1 MPESRSRTRGLN
13 FGWTEPSDL
22 ICSMPKWFPPAFW
35 TLTLLLTV
43 VLSVR
48 FAGVE
53 SQKARLRQDMA
64 VLQEVRYALF
74 NVDEWKGVIRDI
86 ITAKIEDFELEEG
99 NRDALQTQI
108 EGLLTTLVSELE
120 QSYYEDRS
128 SSLIG
133 ILQGATSSILGVFN
147 QMKKD
152 IPAMAETIVTFL
164 DNPENREK
172 IRTYLMDTVD
182 EYAAETF
189 GETDYA
195 AVDDILQR
203 RGIEGADRSARM
215 HSAAAAIEARISA
228 LDHAQRPLKWLGLAI
243 LLATALGMACA
254 IPTHVEVKLAV
265 ASIMAW
271 LAIGIG
277 MPMLLIQAKIDQ
289 LEFQLLGEPIL
300 FTDQVLFYQSKS
312 ILDVVRLLLI
322 EGKDISAFFAG
333 LGVLLFSIV
342 VPMLKLGA
350 TAAWRAGAGWST
362 SPLGKLVLFRS
373 AKWAMADVMVV
384 AIFLSY
390 LGFRGVLKDQV
401 QRLENV
407 SPRLEVLT
415 TADSTLLPG
424 FLAFF
429 AFALLGLLLSTRLKR
444 MDEERP
450 DLQR

>member
-1 MPESRSRTRGLN
+1 
-13 FGWTEPSDL
+13 
-22 ICSMPKWFPPAFW
+22 MPKWFPLAFW
-35 TLTLLLTV
+35 TLTFLLTV
-43 VLSVR
+43 VLSVQ

-53 SQKARLRQDMA
+53 SQKAKLRQDLA
-64 VLQEVRYALF
+64 VLQEVRYGLF
-74 NVDEWKGVIRDI
+74 NVDEWKAVIRDI
-86 ITAKIEDFELEEG
+86 ITAKIDEFELEEG
-99 NRDALQTQI
+99 NRAGLQAQI

-164 DNPENREK
+164 DNPENRDK

-189 GETDYA
+189 DATDYA
-195 AVDDILQR
+195 AVDEILQR
-203 RGIEGADRSARM
+203 RGFEGAVRSERM
-215 HSAAAAIEARISA
+215 QKAAATIQAQIGEMNQ
-228 LDHAQRPLKWLGLAI
+228 AQRPLKWLGLAV
-243 LLATALGMACA
+243 LLATALGMVYAMHS
-254 IPTHVEVKLAV
+254 HVEVKLAV
-265 ASIMAW
+265 ASVLAW
-271 LAIGIG
+271 LAVGIS
-277 MPMLLIQAKIDQ
+277 MPMLLIQAKVDQ

-322 EGKDISAFFAG
+322 EGKDNGARFAG

-342 VPMLKLGA
+342 VPLLKLGA
-350 TAAWRAGAGWST
+350 SAAWRSGADWST
-362 SPLGKLVLFRS
+362 TSFGKLVLFRS

-390 LGFRGVLKDQV
+390 LGFQGVLKDQV

-407 SPRLEVLT
+407 SPRLDVLT
-415 TADSTLLPG
+415 AADSTLLPG

-429 AFALLGLLLSTRLKR
+429 AFALLGLLLSTQLRRL
-444 MDEERP
+444 D
-450 DLQR
+450 DATHS

>member
-1 MPESRSRTRGLN
+1 
-13 FGWTEPSDL
+13 
-22 ICSMPKWFPPAFW
+22 MPKWFPPSFW
-35 TLTLLLTV
+35 TLLLLLTIA
-43 VLSVR
+43 LSVR

-53 SQKARLRQDMA
+53 SKKAQLRQDLA
-64 VLQEVRYALF
+64 VLQEVRYGLF
-74 NVDEWKGVIRDI
+74 NVDEWKAVIHDI
-86 ITAKIEDFELEEG
+86 ITAKIDDFELEEG
-99 NRDALQTQI
+99 NQAALETQI

-133 ILQGATSSILGVFN
+133 ILQGATSNILGVFN

-152 IPAMAETIVTFL
+152 IPAMAETIVAFL
-164 DNPENREK
+164 DDPENRDK
-172 IRTYLMDTVD
+172 IRRYLVKTVD

-195 AVDDILQR
+195 AVDEILQR
-203 RGIEGADRSARM
+203 RGIEGAVRSEGM
-215 HSAAAAIEARISA
+215 QKAAMAIKARI
-228 LDHAQRPLKWLGLAI
+228 DEMDKAQRPLKWLGMVV
-243 LLATALGMACA
+243 LLATALGMAYA
-254 IPTHVEVKLAV
+254 MHSHVEVKLAV
-265 ASIMAW
+265 ASVMAW
-271 LAIGIG
+271 LAVGIS
-277 MPMLLIQAKIDQ
+277 MPMLLIQAKVDQ

-322 EGKDISAFFAG
+322 EGKDIGAFFAG

-342 VPMLKLGA
+342 VPLLKLGA
-350 TAAWRAGAGWST
+350 TAAWRSGASWSKT
-362 SPLGKLVLFRS
+362 PSGKLILFRS

-384 AIFLSY
+384 AVFLSY
-390 LGFRGVLKDQV
+390 LGFKGVLKDQV

-407 SPRLEVLT
+407 SPRLDVLT

-429 AFALLGLLLSTRLKR
+429 AFALLGLQLSTRLR
-444 MDEERP
+444 RLD
-450 DLQR
+450 DATQS

>member
-1 MPESRSRTRGLN
+1 MA
-13 FGWTEPSDL
+13 
-22 ICSMPKWFPPAFW
+22 KWFPLAFW
-35 TLTLLLTV
+35 TLTFLLTV
-43 VLSVR
+43 VLSVQ

-53 SQKARLRQDMA
+53 SQKAKLRQDLA
-64 VLQEVRYALF
+64 VLQEVRYGLF
-74 NVDEWKGVIRDI
+74 NVDEWKAVIRDI
-86 ITAKIEDFELEEG
+86 ITAKIDEFELEEG
-99 NRDALQTQI
+99 NRAGLQAQI

-164 DNPENREK
+164 DDPENREK

-195 AVDDILQR
+195 AVDEILQR
-203 RGIEGADRSARM
+203 RGMVGPDRSERM
-215 HSAAAAIEARISA
+215 HSAAAAIEARLSA
-228 LDHAQRPLKWLGLAI
+228 MDEAQRPLKWLGLAV
-243 LLATALGMACA
+243 LLATALGMAYA
-254 IPTHVEVKLAV
+254 MPSHVEVKLAV

-271 LAIGIG
+271 LTVGIS
-277 MPMLLIQAKIDQ
+277 MPMLLIQAKVDQ

-322 EGKDISAFFAG
+322 EGKDFGAFFAG

-342 VPMLKLGA
+342 VPLLKLGA
-350 TAAWRAGAGWST
+350 TAAWRAGASWST
-362 SPLGKLVLFRS
+362 TPFGKLVLFRS

-390 LGFRGVLKDQV
+390 LGFKGVLKDQV

-407 SPRLEVLT
+407 SPRLDVLT

-424 FLAFF
+424 FMAFLT
-429 AFALLGLLLSTRLKR
+429 FALLGLLLSTRLKR
-444 MDEERP
+444 MDEEGP